1 MELHEGWVMGKERI
15 VTNKSGDFGW
25 KGNPF
30 TGKLYLYDAAGKLQK
45 EQDLI
50 APQKSVSIDVP
61 DDGIAILER
70 TLTKE

>member
-1 MELHEGWVMGKERI
+1 
-15 VTNKSGDFGW
+15 
-25 KGNPF
+25 
-30 TGKLYLYDAAGKLQK
+30 LQK